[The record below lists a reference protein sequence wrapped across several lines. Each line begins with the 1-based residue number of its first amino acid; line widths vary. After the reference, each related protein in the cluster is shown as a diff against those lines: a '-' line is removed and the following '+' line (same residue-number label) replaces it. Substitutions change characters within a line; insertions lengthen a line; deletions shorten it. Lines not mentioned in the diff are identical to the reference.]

1 MELVSGQSGHRASFL
16 QIFDNGSIL
25 AHRVSFDCSSYEK
38 SIPLNLDE
46 VYLPFGS
53 QSRLTACVSAAHG
66 ARKRS
71 DWLDALVVRRCA
83 IHCAA
88 LPAALPCLRT
98 RTLPHKLCALLA
110 HVRHFSLSQRTA

>member
-1 MELVSGQSGHRASFL
+1 MAAGAALPTETVGAGVVV
-16 QIFDNGSIL
+16 D
-25 AHRVSFDCSSYEK
+25 
-38 SIPLNLDE
+38 LDAQADKIRLTSE
-46 VYLPFGS
+46 STINARFIVHFPFGS

-88 LPAALPCLRT
+88 LPTALPCLRT
-98 RTLPHKLCALLA
+98 RTLPHKLCALPA
-110 HVRHFSLSQRTA
+110 HVRHFSLSQRTT